1 MIILPPLWGHVI
13 IASNRREASTLRK
26 LLEATGV
33 TVFDLGTPHHHA
45 EGLRTKVVEMTP
57 GAELCFAHTQMGWDL
72 VVTLVNNTVILG
84 GVSLIP
90 EELFFA

>member
-1 MIILPPLWGHVI
+1 MTLPPLWDHVI
-13 IASNRREASTLRK
+13 IASSPREARTLRQ
-26 LLEATGV
+26 LLGATGV

-57 GAELCFAHTQMGWDL
+57 GAECYFAHAQVGWDL
-72 VVTLVNNTVILG
+72 VTTLVSGLVIQG

>member
-1 MIILPPLWGHVI
+1 MSTLPPLWGHVI
-13 IASNRREASTLRK
+13 IASSPREARTLRQ
-26 LLEATGV
+26 LLGATGV

-57 GAELCFAHTQMGWDL
+57 GAEHYFAHTWMGWNL
-72 VVTLVNNTVILG
+72 IVTLLNGVVIQG

-90 EELFFA
+90 EKSLLP